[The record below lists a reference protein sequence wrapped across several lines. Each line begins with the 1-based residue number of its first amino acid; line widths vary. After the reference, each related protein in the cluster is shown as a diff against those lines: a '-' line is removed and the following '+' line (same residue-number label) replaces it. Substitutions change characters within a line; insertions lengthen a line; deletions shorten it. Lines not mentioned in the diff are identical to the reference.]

1 MTFFKN
7 EILNNNLK
15 ILHDNITKYPELN
28 KIWNITYVLSE
39 LLTGQIKEGLI
50 KADDPE
56 LKAHY
61 DFLINKHGRV
71 FFTHNLIRNLNGGC
85 IFWLYFELGTSFHA
99 IPWHTESDKEKY
111 FFENRDCGKP
121 FTIDLEDLDDYCVVP
136 EYFYKKNIFKKSTNK
151 N

>member
-1 MTFFKN
+1 MAHFKN

-15 ILHDNITKYPELN
+15 ILHDNITKYPDLN

-61 DFLINKHGRV
+61 DFLINKDGTV

-85 IFWLYFELGTSFHA
+85 IFWLTYKFNTCYHA
-99 IPWHTESDKEKY
+99 VPWYTESNKLKD
-111 FFENRDCGKP
+111 FFENKDCEKP
-121 FTIDLEDLDDYCVVP
+121 FTIHLENLDNYYVVP
-136 EYFYKKNIFKKSTNK
+136 EYFYKKNIFKKLTN

>member
-15 ILHDNITKYPELN
+15 ILHDNITKHPDLN
-28 KIWNITYVLSE
+28 KIWNITYFLSE

-61 DFLINKHGRV
+61 DFLINKHGKV
-71 FFTHNLIRNLNGGC
+71 FFTHNLIRNLNGDC
-85 IFWLYFELGTSFHA
+85 IFWLYFRFSTSFDV
-99 IPWHTESDKEKY
+99 IPWHTESDKEKN
-111 FFENRDCGKP
+111 FFRNCGGK
-121 FTIDLEDLDDYCVVP
+121 FNISFKDLDDYCVVP

>member
-1 MTFFKN
+1 MAHFKN

-15 ILHDNITKYPELN
+15 ILHDNITKYSDLN

-71 FFTHNLIRNLNGGC
+71 FLGGNLVQNNNC
-85 IFWLYFELGTSFHA
+85 IFWLTYKVNTCYRA
-99 IPWHTESDKEKY
+99 VPWYTESNKLKD
-111 FFENRDCGKP
+111 FFENRDCGKL